1 MTIQDKNEFKQ
12 LVKEGTIEALKSEE
26 GKSAVM
32 DIFVEGIHEVLA
44 PVFEDIMVNQKDN
57 ERRIGKLEEKIEVV
71 S

>member
-12 LVKEGTIEALKSEE
+12 IVKEGTIQALKSEE
-26 GKSAVM
+26 GKEAVM

-44 PVFEDIMVNQKDN
+44 PVFEDIIVNQKDN
-57 ERRIGKLEEKIEVV
+57 EKRIGRLEEKIKVI